1 MKRGPWI
8 FKKVLMVLL
17 FGTAAIFLFGF
28 IVMNLWNAILPAVLH
43 VGVISFWQALGILIL
58 CKILFGGFHGGR
70 GRGPRGW
77 GDKMR
82 GNMREKWMNMSDQE
96 REQFRQQWK
105 NRCAG
110 WRRPSSESVSS
121 PGEGSANE

>member
-8 FKKVLMVLL
+8 FRKVLMVLL

-28 IVMNLWNAILPAVLH
+28 IVMSLWNAILPAVLH
-43 VGVISFWQALGILIL
+43 VGVISFWQALGILLL

-77 GDKMR
+77 GGPMK

-96 REQFRQQWK
+96 REQFKQQWK

-110 WRRPSSESVSS
+110 WGRRSMEEASSSGES
-121 PGEGSANE
+121 SAK

>member
-28 IVMNLWNAILPAVLH
+28 IVMSLWNAILPAVLH

-70 GRGPRGW
+70 GRAW
-77 GDKMR
+77 GGKMR

-96 REQFRQQWK
+96 REQFKQQWN

-110 WRRPSSESVSS
+110 WRRPSSENVSS
-121 PGEGSANE
+121 SGEGSSNE